1 MAQSRKKKRKRKLS
15 RLSRKLRKQ
24 RTYNKRLNQAGVLR
38 SPAPPSPIPPPYISP
53 LIDIPTPP
61 PRSLS
66 LPTPPPPDPL
76 EARPERR
83 QKRWPIPK
91 QSKRVSFVDNLKK

>member
-1 MAQSRKKKRKRKLS
+1 MTQSRKKKRKLS

-24 RTYNKRLNQAGVLR
+24 RYSNKRLNQAGVLR

-53 LIDIPTPP
+53 LIDMPTPP
-61 PRSLS
+61 PRAFS
-66 LPTPPPPDPL
+66 LPTAPPPDPL
-76 EARPERR
+76 EARPERTK
-83 QKRWPIPK
+83 KRWPS

>member
-1 MAQSRKKKRKRKLS
+1 MTQSRKKKRKLS

-24 RTYNKRLNQAGVLR
+24 RTINKRLNQAGVLR
-38 SPAPPSPIPPPYISP
+38 SPAPPSPIPPPRISP
-53 LIDIPTPP
+53 LIDMPTPP

-66 LPTPPPPDPL
+66 LPTPPPSDPL
-76 EARPERR
+76 KARPERTN
-83 QKRWPIPK
+83 KRWSIPK

>member
-1 MAQSRKKKRKRKLS
+1 MAQSRKKKRKLS

-76 EARPERR
+76 ETKPERTK
-83 QKRWPIPK
+83 KRWPIPK